1 MMFQYKEHRNGI
13 NSEDDEFP
21 ILHSGNSRER
31 CYRYLIVYV
40 RIKDFVVEEF
50 KLDMHKSLG
59 GQCRVFCK
67 CLGINLPNTPLILVG
82 TRREKRSYCASC
94 GKNREKYHCP
104 VPGCSTSICKKC
116 YDEINSSLDHGKMHV
131 FDPLE
136 FQSNTLCGEIL
147 DSCSVTDTGDSAFS
161 TLDTEED
168 GDCSSLGFDSDCS
181 ENEVCS
187 LIMDKYQVQNDD
199 RERTNLGLEESD
211 KDGDGSVNNHQTRR
225 TVMEN
230 NFLTAFS
237 ISKVLMAILI
247 NIQGL
252 R

>member
-1 MMFQYKEHRNGI
+1 MIENGQI
-13 NSEDDEFP
+13 
-21 ILHSGNSRER
+21 
-31 CYRYLIVYV
+31 
-40 RIKDFVVEEF
+40 
-50 KLDMHKSLG
+50 
-59 GQCRVFCK
+59 
-67 CLGINLPNTPLILVG
+67 
-82 TRREKRSYCASC
+82 
-94 GKNREKYHCP
+94 
-104 VPGCSTSICKKC
+104 
-116 YDEINSSLDHGKMHV
+116 LDHGKMHV